1 MRSQS
6 RNFMVSGWGA
16 RSTRRRSEEVMS
28 VEHLVYLAGGV
39 VGVIG
44 AAWRLF
50 VEFDQW
56 RRNRQQPKL
65 PPPSK

>member
-1 MRSQS
+1 
-6 RNFMVSGWGA
+6 
-16 RSTRRRSEEVMS
+16 MS
-28 VEHLVYLAGGV
+28 VEHVIIVMGGV
-39 VGVIG
+39 LGVIG

-56 RRNRQQPKL
+56 RRSRQQPKP